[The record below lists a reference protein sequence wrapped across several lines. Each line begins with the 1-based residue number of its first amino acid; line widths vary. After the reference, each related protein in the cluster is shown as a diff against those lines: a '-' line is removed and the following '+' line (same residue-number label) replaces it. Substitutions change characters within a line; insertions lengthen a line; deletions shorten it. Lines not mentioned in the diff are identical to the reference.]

1 MEHQLQLGNLGCPD
15 GDGDGYADT
24 DDLFP
29 TDNTQWE
36 DADNDGFGDNPA
48 GNNPDACIG
57 TQGFSDQDRF
67 VVVPDTDGDGYSDA
81 DGGWTI
87 ANGADEWPND
97 ATQWVDAD
105 GDGYG
110 DNPLGTN
117 GDDCPGV
124 YGESIHDRQGCP
136 DTDGDG
142 YSDPDGSWTASD
154 GADAFP
160 NDPTRSQEI
169 SMVMESMMQ

>member
-1 MEHQLQLGNLGCPD
+1 MYWNRIP
-15 GDGDGYADT
+15 
-24 DDLFP
+24 
-29 TDNTQWE
+29 N
-36 DADNDGFGDNPA
+36 
-48 GNNPDACIG
+48 
-57 TQGFSDQDRF
+57 QDRF
-67 VVVPDTDGDGYSDA
+67 GCPDTDGDGYSDA

-110 DNPLGTN
+110 DNPLGNN

-124 YGESIHDRQGCP
+124 YGESTNDRQGCP

-142 YSDPDGSWTASD
+142 YSDPDGSWTVSD

-160 NDPTRSQEI
+160 NDPTRSQDI
-169 SMVMESMMQ
+169 DGDGVDDAVDDACPVKKDIRLRQVGCPDLDGYSDGDGSWTSNDGTSFQRPNSVARQ